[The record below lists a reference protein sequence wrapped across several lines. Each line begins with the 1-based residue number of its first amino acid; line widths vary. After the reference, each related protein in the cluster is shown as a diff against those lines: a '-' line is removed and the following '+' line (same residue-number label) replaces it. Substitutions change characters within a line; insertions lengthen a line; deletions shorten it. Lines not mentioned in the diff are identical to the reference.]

1 MDRIFNHVKTV
12 EDQFETIKTVF
23 RVEVYADGTCKNCVR
38 TLEFDTWDEVNKGMA
53 GETLPYIISIA
64 RSEKEDQ

>member
-23 RVEVYADGTCKNCVR
+23 RVEVYADGTCRNRVR
-38 TLEFDTWDEVNKGMA
+38 TLEFDTLDELNIGMA
-53 GETLPYIISIA
+53 GETLPYIISITG
-64 RSEKEDQ
+64 SEKEE

>member
-1 MDRIFNHVKTV
+1 MDRIFLHVKTL
-12 EDQFETIKTVF
+12 EIETIKTVF

-38 TLEFDTWDEVNKGMA
+38 VLEFDTWNELNIGMA
-53 GETLPYIISIA
+53 GETLPYIVSIA

>member
-1 MDRIFNHVKTV
+1 MDNIFLNVKTL
-12 EDQFETIKTVF
+12 EIEPIKTVF

-38 TLEFDTWDEVNKGMA
+38 TMEFDTWNELNIGMA

>member
-23 RVEVYADGTCKNCVR
+23 RVEVYADGTCRNRVR
-38 TLEFDTWDEVNKGMA
+38 TLEFDTWDELNIGMA
-53 GETLPYIISIA
+53 GETLPYIISITG
-64 RSEKEDQ
+64 SEKED